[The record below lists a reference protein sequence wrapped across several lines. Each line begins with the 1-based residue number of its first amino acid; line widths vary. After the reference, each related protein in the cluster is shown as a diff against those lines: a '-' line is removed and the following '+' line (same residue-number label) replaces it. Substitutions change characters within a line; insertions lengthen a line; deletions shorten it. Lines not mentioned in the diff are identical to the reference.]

1 MRAKLDPRLP
11 ERWQPYYASQ
21 NLAGSCVWHFFSAN
35 TLVLPSSRKPFHSN
49 PHNPV
54 LNLKLLRTSALEI
67 RTSHCWWLLS
77 SQNHSIPNPLTLTQ
91 PWGSLRLLRRRWSGG
106 FWGFLQEGGGEGGG
120 FKKAMGKPPFP
131 SPPPFLE
138 EAPPLSAFEE
148 VWHPSI
154 GEICKHHESLSKKL
168 LHGRF
173 QISNAAT
180 QWEQQG
186 YSVRL
191 AKTLEVSGCHQSLP
205 PWRLLSVCFP
215 APWQWHIL
223 KLWQLGAGTSNIHR
237 TNFDVGWH
245 SIGTTVQ
252 PNENNWQCL
261 RSSSSA
267 SLSTWSPSIHG
278 MASAGKLS
286 PASGFMALQMGN
298 HRLEPD

>member
-1 MRAKLDPRLP
+1 
-11 ERWQPYYASQ
+11 
-21 NLAGSCVWHFFSAN
+21 
-35 TLVLPSSRKPFHSN
+35 
-49 PHNPV
+49 
-54 LNLKLLRTSALEI
+54 
-67 RTSHCWWLLS
+67 
-77 SQNHSIPNPLTLTQ
+77 
-91 PWGSLRLLRRRWSGG
+91 
-106 FWGFLQEGGGEGGG
+106 
-120 FKKAMGKPPFP
+120 
-131 SPPPFLE
+131 LE

-148 VWHPSI
+148 VWHPSM

-237 TNFDVGWH
+237 TNFDVG
-245 SIGTTVQ
+245 
-252 PNENNWQCL
+252 
-261 RSSSSA
+261 
-267 SLSTWSPSIHG
+267 
-278 MASAGKLS
+278 
-286 PASGFMALQMGN
+286 
-298 HRLEPD
+298 